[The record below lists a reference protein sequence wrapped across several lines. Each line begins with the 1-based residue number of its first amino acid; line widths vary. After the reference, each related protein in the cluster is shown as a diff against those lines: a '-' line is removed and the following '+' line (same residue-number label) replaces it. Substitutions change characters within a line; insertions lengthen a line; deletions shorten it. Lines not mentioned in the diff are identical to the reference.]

1 MPPILVAAL
10 AVAAISPAHHPACA
24 KTFTLPMDHRAAW
37 IVYAGSKQ
45 VRVREVRMLR
55 RIARCQRK
63 ARNIPRAR
71 RFNQARRTE
80 WLTRR
85 ADAAMPTALVSYYT
99 DGGGGACQIG
109 DVQSGYRFASLFL
122 PCGAMVR
129 MCHGSSCVNA
139 MMSDHGP
146 YVGGRL
152 FDLNAN
158 LRAAL
163 GCGGLCYVR
172 WRRL

>member
-1 MPPILVAAL
+1 MTALLVAAL
-10 AVAAISPAHHPACA
+10 VAAPLSHAHPGCK
-24 KTFTLPMDHRAAW
+24 KTFTMPMDTRAAW
-37 IVYAGSKQ
+37 IVYAGSRR

-55 RIARCQRK
+55 RIARCQRRP
-63 ARNIPRAR
+63 RNIPRAR
-71 RFNQARRTE
+71 RFNAARRSD
-80 WLTRR
+80 WLVRR
-85 ADAAMPTALVSYYT
+85 ADLSMSWALVSYYT
-99 DGGGGACQIG
+99 DGGGGACAIG

-129 MCHGSSCVNA
+129 MCHGSNCVDA

-146 YVGGRL
+146 YVGGRT
-152 FDLNAN
+152 FDLNDN

-163 GCGGLCYVR
+163 GCGGLCEIR